1 VTGAM
6 AGSVTGSAMA
16 GSAMGWLGAWF
27 VGLDS
32 LLCQLRGPVLLVLLV
47 ASAGGLLAV
56 VVALGRG
63 AFATRGRAGRA
74 ATTGSPARGAR
85 LARGAWRASPAANG
99 R

>member
-16 GSAMGWLGAWF
+16 GPAMGWLGAWF
-27 VGLDS
+27 LGLDS
-32 LLCQLRGPVLLVLLV
+32 LLYQLRGPVLLVLLI
-47 ASAGGLLAV
+47 ASVGGLLAAG
-56 VVALGRG
+56 VALGRG
-63 AFATRGRAGRA
+63 AVATRGRADRS
-74 ATTGSPARGAR
+74 ATTGSPARSAR